1 MQVLEEL
8 GQNTVSPNN
17 AGNAAAAG
25 LVTPHEVAGVGINPP
40 HLPGNDTLHQGAT
53 ANVNREFCLLDAA
66 TSCQQSLIAAS
77 SVGNS
82 VAFPTGN
89 RTRNSDQVNVLHLVN
104 QQMAEGM
111 AHLNSMVPS
120 KDGHC
125 VVQLEGTIS
134 SALQHT
140 AQKKS

>member
-1 MQVLEEL
+1 M
-8 GQNTVSPNN
+8 VS
-17 AGNAAAAG
+17 AFMS
-25 LVTPHEVAGVGINPP
+25 GVGINPP

-89 RTRNSDQVNVLHLVN
+89 RTRNPDQVEVLHLMN
-104 QQMAEGM
+104 QQMAKEM
-111 AHLNSMVPS
+111 VHLYSIVPS
-120 KDGHC
+120 QDKRPNA
-125 VVQLEGTIS
+125 QLEVTIA
-134 SALQHT
+134 SAL
-140 AQKKS
+140 